1 VIKYLECTSKL
12 VLMGSMGVTFS
23 VTYALN
29 RMDHT
34 LSFKI

>member
-1 VIKYLECTSKL
+1 VINYPESTSKL